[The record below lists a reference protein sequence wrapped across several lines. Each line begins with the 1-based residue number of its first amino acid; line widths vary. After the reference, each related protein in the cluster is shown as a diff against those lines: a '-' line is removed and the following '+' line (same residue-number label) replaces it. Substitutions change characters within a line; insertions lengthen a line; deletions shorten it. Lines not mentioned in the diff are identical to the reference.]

1 MRLYILRHG
10 IAAERPA
17 DGSDHAE
24 RPLTAE
30 GIRRMHAIVR
40 GMQHL
45 EVELEAIYTSPY
57 QRAATT
63 AQIVA
68 EAYHVVAEPTDLLAP
83 GGNWQRLI
91 DQIEQH
97 RYRNVLLVGHEPDL
111 SQMISSL
118 TGGSSL
124 VLKKGGLA
132 MLELPSDQYE
142 DGILHWLLPP
152 KALIAA
158 GMG

>member
-17 DGSDHAE
+17 DGSDHAD
-24 RPLTAE
+24 RPLTTE
-30 GIRRMHAIVR
+30 GIRRMQAEVR
-40 GMQHL
+40 GMQRL
-45 EVELEAIYTSPY
+45 EVALEAIYASPY
-57 QRAATT
+57 QRAAAT

-68 EAYHVVAEPTDLLAP
+68 QAYRLTVEQTALLAP

-91 DQIEQH
+91 EQIEQRNH
-97 RYRNVLLVGHEPDL
+97 SNVLLVGHEPDL
-111 SQMISSL
+111 SEMISSL

-124 VLKKGGLA
+124 ALKKGGLA
-132 MLELPSDQYE
+132 MLELPTDQYE
-142 DGILHWLLPP
+142 DGILRWLLPP